1 MSSVNVLA
9 MWTPAFIIGYL
20 LILAVDITASVM
32 LALAVYNDAKS
43 KWNANAVMWAVLVG
57 ILGLIPGI
65 VYLCVRNEPLKK
77 IYACHNC
84 GWGNPLLARQC
95 GRCGAGLYYP
105 TEETFSL
112 QKKARNFLI
121 TGVILWAAAII
132 GLILTM
138 VQMVTTIMPDM
149 LSRAW

>member
-1 MSSVNVLA
+1 MNVLA

-105 TEETFSL
+105 TEETVQR
-112 QKKARNFLI
+112 QKKAKILLI
-121 TGVILWAAAII
+121 WGIVMYGVMILAFI
-132 GLILTM
+132 GLFIVM
-138 VQMVTTIMPDM
+138 FSTIPAIVEGN
-149 LSRAW
+149 LAIY